1 MTPRVDSLLRSGNAE
16 AIQRAVYE
24 RSGFGRRWR
33 EMERVTCDMK
43 CFNVHCAE
51 GFLYTPREND
61 VYPRETYTRERPR
74 MQGSGVVAE
83 PPDANTSPCHVAN
96 ALRSIYSKQIRETR

>member
-1 MTPRVDSLLRSGNAE
+1 MLKPSNELFTSA
-16 AIQRAVYE
+16 AVLGGDGE
-24 RSGFGRRWR
+24 RK
-33 EMERVTCDMK
+33 RVTSGMK

-74 MQGSGVVAE
+74 MEGLGVVAE
-83 PPDANTSPCHVAN
+83 PPDANTSSCRVPGERFT
-96 ALRSIYSKQIRETR
+96 LDIFQTD